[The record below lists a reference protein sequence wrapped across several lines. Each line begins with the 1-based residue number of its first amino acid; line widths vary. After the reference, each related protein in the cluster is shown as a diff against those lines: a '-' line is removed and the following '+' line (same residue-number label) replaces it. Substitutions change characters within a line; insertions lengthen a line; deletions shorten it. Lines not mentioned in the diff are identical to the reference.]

1 MIGFAI
7 TAIRRLVR
15 RIVGS
20 VVIQSELN
28 DEVILDLEAL
38 ARDREFSRH
47 ARHVLTLRIAELER
61 RLERLHRTGP

>member
-38 ARDREFSRH
+38 ARDREFS
-47 ARHVLTLRIAELER
+47 
-61 RLERLHRTGP
+61 